1 VSLAPNIPTR
11 CGHPLFGTLKKQGKV
26 VDARE
31 FARRAV
37 IGQRNV
43 LDPGHPDIKK
53 SQELY
58 QQLTQ
63 KK

>member
-1 VSLAPNIPTR
+1 VAHEKVIA
-11 CGHPLFGTLKKQGKV
+11 FGSALTLKKQGKV

-37 IGQRNV
+37 VGQRNV
-43 LDPGHPDIKK
+43 LDPAHPDIKK

-58 QQLTQ
+58 Q
-63 KK
+63 